1 VFGSMASDASGA
13 IERIRATRSSA
24 KWRAYDGDV
33 LAAWIAEMDIDLAP
47 VVATAL
53 HDAIERS
60 DTGYRWPGELAEATS
75 DFMARHFGWSFPA
88 ERVLVLPD
96 VLTGM
101 AESLRAFTGDRDAV
115 VITPPIYPPF
125 FNITRTIARREI
137 VEVPL
142 VDDEVDLDGLAE
154 AFARPEVTAY
164 LMCHPHNPTGYTA
177 DTATLRR
184 IAELARE
191 HGVTVI
197 SDEIW
202 SPLTWGDRP
211 FTPYLSFD
219 PDLTAPDVALVSASK
234 AFNLAGL
241 KCAQMVAGSEETA
254 ARLLSSIPME
264 VTYGTGHLGIIA
276 SAAAYREGDVWLS
289 ELVHR
294 IESNV
299 SLLAKELREYLP
311 TTRYRVPSATYL
323 GWVDCRELGLGP
335 DPAKVFF
342 DEGRVALNAGH
353 LYGEVGRGFVR
364 VNVATEPEIVVEIV
378 QRMARALSRVP
389 DGA

>member
-1 VFGSMASDASGA
+1 MASDVSGA
-13 IERIRATRSSA
+13 IERIRATHSSA
-24 KWRAYDGDV
+24 KWRAYDDDV
-33 LAAWIAEMDIDLAP
+33 LAAWIAEMDVDLAP

-60 DTGYRWPGELAEATS
+60 DTGYRWPGELADAAAG
-75 DFMARHFGWSFPA
+75 FMSRHFGWSFPT
-88 ERVLVLPD
+88 ERVVVLPD

-101 AESLRAFTGDRDAV
+101 AESLRTFTGDKDSV

-125 FNITRTIARREI
+125 FNITRTIARRDF

-142 VDDEVDLDGLAE
+142 VDDAVDLDGLAE
-154 AFARPEVTAY
+154 AFALPEVTAY

-177 DTATLRR
+177 DEATLRR
-184 IAELARE
+184 IAELARD

-211 FTPYLSFD
+211 FMPYLSFD
-219 PDLTAPDVALVSASK
+219 PELTAPDVALISASK

-241 KCAQMVAGSEETA
+241 KCAQMVAGSDETA
-254 ARLLSSIPME
+254 ARLTSAIPME

-276 SAAAYREGDVWLS
+276 STAAYREGDAWLS
-289 ELVHR
+289 DLVRH

-299 SLLAKELREYLP
+299 NLLAKELGEHLP
-311 TTRYRVPSATYL
+311 AAGYRVPSATYL
-323 GWVDCRELGLGP
+323 GWVDCRGLGLGP
-335 DPAKVFF
+335 DPAKVFL

-364 VNVATEPEIVVEIV
+364 VNVATEPDIVVEIV
-378 QRMARALSRVP
+378 QRMARAMSHARD
-389 DGA
+389 DG

>member
-1 VFGSMASDASGA
+1 MATDPSVA
-13 IERIRATRSSA
+13 IEQLRAQHLSA
-24 KWRAYDGDV
+24 KWRAYDPDV
-33 LAAWIAEMDIDLAP
+33 LPAWIAEMDVDLAP
-47 VVATAL
+47 VVAEAL
-53 HDAIERS
+53 HSAIERS
-60 DTGYRWPGELAEATS
+60 DTGYRWPGELAEAAS
-75 DFMARHFGWSFPA
+75 DFMARHFGWSFPTG
-88 ERVLVLPD
+88 RVVVLPD

-101 AESLRAFTGDRDAV
+101 AESLRAFTGDKDSV

-125 FNITRTIARREI
+125 FNITRTIARRDI

-142 VDDEVDLDGLAE
+142 VEDAVDIDGLAA

-177 DTATLRR
+177 DEATLRR

-202 SPLTWGDRP
+202 SPLTWGDRT
-211 FTPYLSFD
+211 FVPYLSID
-219 PDLTAPDVALVSASK
+219 PDLTAPDVALISASK

-241 KCAQMVAGSEETA
+241 KCAQIVAGSEDTA
-254 ARLLSSIPME
+254 ARLTASIPME

-276 SAAAYREGDVWLS
+276 STAAYRQGDSWLADLIERIEMNAHLLAQELS
-289 ELVHR
+289 EH
-294 IESNV
+294 
-299 SLLAKELREYLP
+299 LP
-311 TTRYRVPSATYL
+311 AARYRVPSATYL
-323 GWVDCRELGLGP
+323 GWVDCRDLGLGA
-335 DPAKVFF
+335 DPAKVFL

-353 LYGEVGRGFVR
+353 LYGDVGRGFVR
-364 VNVATEPEIVVEIV
+364 VNVATEPDIVVEIV
-378 QRMARALSRVP
+378 QRMARAMSRID

>member
-1 VFGSMASDASGA
+1 
-13 IERIRATRSSA
+13 
-24 KWRAYDGDV
+24 
-33 LAAWIAEMDIDLAP
+33 
-47 VVATAL
+47 
-53 HDAIERS
+53 
-60 DTGYRWPGELAEATS
+60 
-75 DFMARHFGWSFPA
+75 
-88 ERVLVLPD
+88 
-96 VLTGM
+96 
-101 AESLRAFTGDRDAV
+101 
-115 VITPPIYPPF
+115 
-125 FNITRTIARREI
+125 
-137 VEVPL
+137 
-142 VDDEVDLDGLAE
+142 
-154 AFARPEVTAY
+154 
-164 LMCHPHNPTGYTA
+164 
-177 DTATLRR
+177 
-184 IAELARE
+184 
-191 HGVTVI
+191 VI